1 MVNDSGE
8 LDPETGDLKWV
19 SEEDTG
25 EEAKSKVYIGKVR
38 LNVWFLL

>member
-19 SEEDTG
+19 PEEDTG

-38 LNVWFLL
+38 PNIWFLL